1 MFLFNKD
8 LEEDY
13 QYMLNGYKQG
23 ILSEQ
28 RLDEAIT
35 RILATKASL
44 GLHRKA
50 KCEIVPSES
59 ALCICRLMSMLHG
72 LKRAQT
78 RQLHL

>member
-1 MFLFNKD
+1 
-8 LEEDY
+8 
-13 QYMLNGYKQG
+13 MLNGYKQG

-59 ALCICRLMSMLHG
+59 ALCILQADEHVAWA
-72 LKRAQT
+72 KRAQT